1 MDNAILLKFFALTIF
16 SLMFAM
22 GINHSFQQL
31 TSLWRQPALLI
42 RSLLAVIGLVPL
54 VVFLLL
60 RLFDLPPAVATGLA
74 VLAAAPGAPLTYK
87 RTQMAGGDPDYVAS
101 LQLTLAMLAVLVT
114 PLTLAV
120 FYALFELPIERVSP
134 FQVLLQVGKVT
145 FLPVIAGLLIQ
156 RFVPRIAASIARPV
170 QVIANVLFI
179 LLLVL
184 IVVILAIAPD
194 FRAMLNLGGVSLA
207 AILIMAAAALAIGH
221 FLGGPTRQQRS
232 ALAVACIARNVG
244 LALFIAALFDYGQ
257 MFVPTMLAYML
268 FGGILAFPYSLW
280 SKRQISKEAIDR
292 KMVLKKKVS

>member
-1 MDNAILLKFFALTIF
+1 MDNAILLKFFTLTIF

-194 FRAMLNLGGVSLA
+194 ARAMLNLGGVSLA

-232 ALAVACIARNVG
+232 ALAIACIARNVG

-280 SKRQISKEAIDR
+280 SKRRISKEAIDR